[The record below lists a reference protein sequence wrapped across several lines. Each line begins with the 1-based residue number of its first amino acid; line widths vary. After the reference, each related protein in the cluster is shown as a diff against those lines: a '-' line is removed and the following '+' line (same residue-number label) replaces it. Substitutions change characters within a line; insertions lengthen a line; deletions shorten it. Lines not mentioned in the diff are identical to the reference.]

1 MKISE
6 KTSPGRKTDWNP
18 QCDTCASSE
27 IAKEDISIMMTAYV
41 TVMTTAEVW
50 RQLRD
55 ELAIE
60 VYGAAL
66 SR

>member
-1 MKISE
+1 
-6 KTSPGRKTDWNP
+6 
-18 QCDTCASSE
+18 
-27 IAKEDISIMMTAYV
+27 MMIAYV

-55 ELAIE
+55 GLAIE